1 MFKNQKHFQKGLTLI
16 ELMAVIAIVSIIATL
31 AAPNFSYLIK
41 KRSADTSI
49 NNIYRNY
56 KLARTTAVNLGV
68 PITLCASRDNLN
80 CNTSGGNYFISFIDT
95 NADASADSSKNIN
108 NQIIRSTKI
117 AKRRAFIKIKNFSG
131 IKGTIQIQAD
141 GMTRKSMQT
150 GSITY
155 CSLEKP
161 DIYGRMIAISRTGK
175 ARIRQAEEYDGK
187 SSTGKPNNEPN
198 IKAICS

>member
-1 MFKNQKHFQKGLTLI
+1 
-16 ELMAVIAIVSIIATL
+16 MAVIAILSIIATM
-31 AAPNFSYLIK
+31 AAPNLSYLIN

-56 KLARTTAVNLGV
+56 ELARTTAVNLGV

-80 CNTSGGNYFISFIDT
+80 CSKSGGNYFISFIDS
-95 NADASADSSKNIN
+95 NADASVDSLENIN

-131 IKGTIQIQAD
+131 IKGTIQLQPD
-141 GMTRKSMQT
+141 GMTRKSLQT
-150 GSITY
+150 GSISY

-161 DIYGRMIAISRTGK
+161 ETFGRMISVSRTGR
-175 ARIRQAEEYDGK
+175 ARIRRAEEFDGK

-198 IKAICS
+198 INAICS